1 MSTKNIIRVVVL
13 TALAVWPSV
22 EVYRYCQARQ
32 QRDAAQQQEIYMGT
46 RLAQL
51 QSKHAHTAEAGS
63 DTGVQP
69 VVNKQ

>member
-13 TALAVWPSV
+13 AALAAWPSV
-22 EVYRYCQARQ
+22 EVYRYRQAQQ
-32 QRDAAQQQEIYMGT
+32 QRDAAQQQEIYMSA

-51 QSKHAHTAEAGS
+51 KSRNAHPAEAGG

-69 VVNKQ
+69 VVNQQ